1 MYIGLY
7 KTPNKYSIV
16 IVMYRTAAF
25 RPVSRNHI
33 GRVLITLQTFIC
45 NFHITSDY
53 KKHDPPTPPPPSA
66 LVLDQNEAQKAEKEV
81 FFKTGFPLYL
91 RFWMTAL
98 PPTPPPPPLV

>member
-33 GRVLITLQTFIC
+33 GRVLIILQTFIC

-53 KKHDPPTPPPPSA
+53 KKHDPPHPSA
-66 LVLDQNEAQKAEKEV
+66 LVLDQMRPKRPKRKF

-91 RFWMTAL
+91 R
-98 PPTPPPPPLV
+98 